1 MKSET
6 NKIEPPSFLTNRA
19 LEIWHEIEHEI
30 QNVSAAVQIEAI
42 ALAALCESLAD
53 LEAADAA
60 ILEFGIIHKTER
72 GMTKNPAL
80 SIKNQALSHIYRF
93 SKEFGFTP
101 RSRSRVSFS
110 RTQNE
115 SNIR

>member
-1 MKSET
+1 MKSEN
-6 NKIEPPSFLTNRA
+6 NKIEPPSFLTARA
-19 LEIWHEIEHEI
+19 LELWHEIEPEI
-30 QNVSAAVQIEAI
+30 QNVNAAVQVEAI

-60 ILEFGIIHKTER
+60 ILEHGLVHKTER

-110 RTQNE
+110 RQENK
-115 SNIR
+115 SR